1 MAESIPWGTGPGTPR
16 AFTTLSVARLVAARL
31 AALPPDDGPRS
42 GGEVRQ

>member
-1 MAESIPWGTGPGTPR
+1 MAESIPWGTGPGTPD
-16 AFTTLSVARLVAARL
+16 AFTSLSVAARL